1 MGASLTKEDYRA
13 VVEHVTCDVE
23 CEPLLPPKKCDFE
36 CILCYD
42 YTDRVIEP
50 SVYIDNQTWAKPTT
64 ARCKKITTAI
74 FSKKAVVLQRKPKT
88 H

>member
-13 VVEHVTCDVE
+13 AVEHVTCDVE
-23 CEPLLPPKKCDFE
+23 CEPLLPTKKCDFE

-50 SVYIDNQTWAKPTT
+50 SVYIDNMIDDDSSDISEHTPLNA
-64 ARCKKITTAI
+64 
-74 FSKKAVVLQRKPKT
+74 
-88 H
+88 